1 MSNEDVEKRMEF
13 IIEQLADL
21 TVKQQQTDSVVNRL
35 ANASLDRIERIERVL
50 GALAEAQVKTE
61 ENVSALTEAQ
71 MHTDKKLSE
80 TDERLSSLITVVER
94 YISEGRN
101 GNAQR

>member
-1 MSNEDVEKRMEF
+1 MSNEDVQKKMEF

-61 ENVSALTEAQ
+61 ANVSALTAAQ
-71 MHTDKKLSE
+71 MHTDKKLVE

-101 GNAQR
+101 GNAHG

>member
-1 MSNEDVEKRMEF
+1 MSNEDIEKRMEF
-13 IIEQLADL
+13 IVEQLADL

-61 ENVSALTEAQ
+61 EHVSTLTEAQ
-71 MHTDKKLSE
+71 MRTDKKLTE
-80 TDERLSSLITVVER
+80 TDERLNSLITVVER

-101 GNAQR
+101 GKDQG